1 MKPITKYTEIIDR
14 YLDGELS
21 GEERDSLEK
30 ELKTNLELSN
40 ELELQKE
47 IKNALGETE
56 IIGLREQ
63 LKDINLS
70 YPADKK
76 VISFTRRLINSR
88 ITQMAAASVIILLS
102 ITLFTDILKSD
113 LYTNEKMFEQYYE
126 KYEPLN
132 VRASANINDEIY
144 QDAVLAYNNEEFEQ
158 ALLLFEKVLEAD
170 QGRMEANIMSGVSNM
185 ELNNYQIASGS
196 FNKVIDH
203 NDNLFMEDAQWY
215 LGFCYLK
222 TENKNKA
229 VEQFT
234 KIAESSSSRS
244 KKARKILRKIE

>member
-1 MKPITKYTEIIDR
+1 MKPNTKYTEIIDR
-14 YLDGELS
+14 YLDGELA
-21 GEERDSLEK
+21 GDELAALEK
-30 ELKTNLELSN
+30 QLKTNTELRN

-63 LKDINLS
+63 LKEINHS
-70 YPADKK
+70 YHADKK

-102 ITLFTDILKSD
+102 ITLFTDILKSEFS
-113 LYTNEKMFEQYYE
+113 TNEKMFEKYYE

-132 VRASANINDEIY
+132 FRASASLNDEIY
-144 QDAVLAYNNEEFEQ
+144 QDAVIAYNNEEYEQ
-158 ALLLFEKVLEAD
+158 ALHLFEEVLEAD
-170 QGRMEANIMSGVSNM
+170 MGRMEANIMSGVSNM
-185 ELNNYQIASGS
+185 ELSNYQMASGS

-203 NDNLFMEDAQWY
+203 KDNLFIEDAQWY

-229 VEQFT
+229 IEQFT
-234 KIAESSSSRS
+234 KIAESSSSRN
-244 KKARKILRKIE
+244 KKARKILRKIK

>member
-21 GEERDSLEK
+21 DEERATLEI
-30 ELKTNLELSN
+30 ELNTNLELRN

-63 LKDINLS
+63 LKEINHS
-70 YPADKK
+70 YLADKK
-76 VISFTRRLINSR
+76 VISFTRRLISSR
-88 ITQMAAASVIILLS
+88 ISQMAAASVIILLT
-102 ITLFTDILKSD
+102 ITLFTDILKSEFS
-113 LYTNEKMFEQYYE
+113 TNEKMFEQYYE

-132 VRASANINDEIY
+132 VRAVATLNDEIY
-144 QDAVLAYNNEEFEQ
+144 QNAVAAYNNEEYEQ
-158 ALLLFEKVLEAD
+158 ALHLFEKVLEAD
-170 QGRMEANIMSGVSNM
+170 KGRMEANIMSGVSNM
-185 ELNNYQIASGS
+185 ELNKFQTASGS

-203 NDNLFMEDAQWY
+203 NDNLFIEDAQWY

-222 TENKNKA
+222 TENKDKA
-229 VEQFT
+229 IEQFT
-234 KIAESSSSRS
+234 EIAESSSSRS
-244 KKARKILRKIE
+244 KKARKILRNIK